1 MEQSTK
7 TEEQFIVEIK
17 KSIEETSLNVSTKVI
32 KSAFSYLVKNG
43 CLNPAKE
50 NDVNAFFVGKI
61 PSVLTAEIAKEL
73 NTVLGLNLE
82 LDN

>member
-1 MEQSTK
+1 M
-7 TEEQFIVEIK
+7 
-17 KSIEETSLNVSTKVI
+17 I